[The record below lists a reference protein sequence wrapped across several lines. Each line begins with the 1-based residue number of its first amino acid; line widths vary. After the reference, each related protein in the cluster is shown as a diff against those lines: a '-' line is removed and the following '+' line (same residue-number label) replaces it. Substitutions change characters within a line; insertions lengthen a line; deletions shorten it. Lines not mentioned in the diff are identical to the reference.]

1 MGALART
8 LIGLA
13 IAFVVLAAVVVGA
26 FLWLRSQGSA
36 APLPGRERCVATAG
50 DRSVALDLDQAHYT
64 SIITGL
70 SVRRSLA
77 ARAGTIAMA
86 TVYQETDIRNLDYGD
101 RDSVGL
107 FQQRPSQG
115 WGTEKQIM
123 DPYYST
129 GKFYDALVKVPNW
142 KTDEVTRIA
151 QKVQISAF
159 PDAYADHED
168 DARVLASVFTGNSPG
183 GLTCLERTGTTGD
196 LEALEVG
203 LRKTVGRPRISTAAK
218 SLELR
223 AASAKQA
230 WAYASFAVANSGRYG
245 ITAVTVGDRV
255 LAIGGD
261 ELAIWGVT
269 ADEIAADEV
278 RILVR

>member
-13 IAFVVLAAVVVGA
+13 VAFVVLAAVVVGA
-26 FLWLRSQGSA
+26 FLWLRSQDSA

-64 SIITGL
+64 SIIAGL
-70 SVRRSLA
+70 SVRRGLA

-142 KTDEVTRIA
+142 RTGPVTEIA

-168 DARVLASVFTGNSPG
+168 DARVLASVFSGNSPG
-183 GLTCLERTGTTGD
+183 GLTCLERTGTAGD
-196 LEALEVG
+196 LTALEAG
-203 LRKTVGRPRISTAAK
+203 LRKTVGKPRISTAAK
-218 SLELR
+218 TLDLR
-223 AASAKQA
+223 ASSAKQA

-255 LAIGGD
+255 LTISGD
-261 ELAIWGVT
+261 ELATWGVT
-269 ADEIAADEV
+269 ADEIDADEV
-278 RILVR
+278 RITVR